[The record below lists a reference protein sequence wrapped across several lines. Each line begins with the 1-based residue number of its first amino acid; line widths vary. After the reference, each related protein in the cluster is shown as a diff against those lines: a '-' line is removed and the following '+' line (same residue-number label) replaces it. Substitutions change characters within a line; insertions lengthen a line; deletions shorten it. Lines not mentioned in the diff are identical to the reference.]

1 MLLNQILVISL
12 HSISIT
18 PKGMYIKVGNTNYRP
33 VTKDYAT
40 RISRWGQGTIK
51 NHKRIM
57 ERVFKMDNFKIG
69 DKVYTNDC
77 CYGRIVEI
85 KNNLAY
91 VEFRTANGGGCLP
104 FSFDELEH
112 EKWCITTKDLV
123 GKDIVY
129 LG

>member
-1 MLLNQILVISL
+1 M
-12 HSISIT
+12 
-18 PKGMYIKVGNTNYRP
+18 K
-33 VTKDYAT
+33 
-40 RISRWGQGTIK
+40 
-51 NHKRIM
+51 
-57 ERVFKMDNFKIG
+57 NFKVG

-129 LG
+129 LGWQNPAWDEDGYFWTSREVIEKIMETHNTKEHPFIFTNKQKAIKHLKTLHIPQKCRVVRW